1 MPEDALE
8 VPLDH
13 GAGRGHFRNAA
24 RLRHPE
30 PVPQGAHR
38 VEGRPGRPVDAPQLL
53 LERVGDCRYNRESW
67 NDVILRDFG
76 TLESIQYLNPRSRIR
91 QHVVAG
97 HKFHH

>member
-53 LERVGDCRYNRESW
+53 LERVGVRELLAGRPQRLERLEA
-67 NDVILRDFG
+67 LRE
-76 TLESIQYLNPRSRIR
+76 LCYPPRIR
-91 QHVVAG
+91 FG
-97 HKFHH
+97 